1 MDPSGG
7 PPQGPSPEDSDGEG
21 RPSVQTL
28 CPSVPESAAPSLLG
42 PGPPPALASLEMVP
56 QYTGQLSQDIRRRFS
71 GDKFHRSDCNF
82 REPSAPI
89 SARGGRCA
97 RQVPP
102 SLDEPPKEGPAPLKV
117 TQGSHGPRVSR
128 CRSTPHGCEFS
139 ALPHSWE
146 RETGGSWA
154 TPRPSG
160 GGVLHLGV
168 PRGAQ
173 AHTQGRGPAF
183 PTN

>member
-1 MDPSGG
+1 
-7 PPQGPSPEDSDGEG
+7 
-21 RPSVQTL
+21 
-28 CPSVPESAAPSLLG
+28 
-42 PGPPPALASLEMVP
+42 MVP

-71 GDKFHRSDCNF
+71 GDKLHGSDCNF

-89 SARGGRCA
+89 SARGGRCT

-160 GGVLHLGV
+160 GGGSSTSGYLVV
-168 PRGAQ
+168 PRLTRRAGGQPSLRTDAGPPSASRLGTRATEGQDPRPLGPGALRGHRSVK
-173 AHTQGRGPAF
+173 ALGPA
-183 PTN
+183 PSSVPPLSS